1 MGLVVSTMYIVQG
14 ELVFAPKELQYSTF
28 NTTKPILDM
37 AASQQKILISLLT
50 RYLYDGCCLDP
61 EHVSNLG
68 EDDYQS
74 NLEEVILTCRLNLKD
89 FLFRQG
95 IPGGGETGEAVSD
108 DAGRG
113 GETGDVDKMEVA
125 GQVG

>member
-1 MGLVVSTMYIVQG
+1 MYIVQG

-89 FLFRQG
+89 FSFRQG
-95 IPGGGETGEAVSD
+95 IPGGGEMGEAVKVKLEILNSLNYMY
-108 DAGRG
+108 
-113 GETGDVDKMEVA
+113 EY
-125 GQVG
+125 